1 MRIYEYAKKIGMSHK
16 DALKVLHDHG
26 IEAASHMAHLTD
38 EAQKVLDAAG
48 KSGVVHDTEPAAMV
62 NKVDVREEVATPSQI
77 KTPVVES
84 KKEIIAPRQ
93 QSVAPKV
100 VVQQPA
106 ELKLIVEPMS
116 VVDFAEKIGKPV
128 SDVILVLLRQKVVAV
143 KNQMLPEKIIYQLA
157 RHYEIPAIEREKV
170 AQSTIVREDVV
181 EGAKVAERLPIVVVI
196 GHVDHGKTTLL
207 DFIRNTRVAA
217 REKGGITQHIG
228 AYEAQTRHGNI
239 VFIDTPG
246 HEAFVKMRERGTRV
260 ADIAILVVA
269 ADDGP
274 MPQTVEAIRQAAA
287 AKIPL
292 VVAVNKID
300 KATAQQVD
308 NVKTALTQ
316 YGLVPEEW
324 GGQTIFMPVSAKV
337 GTGVDALLEVLVLQS
352 QMMELKAYL
361 DVPARGYVIEAKFEK
376 GRGAVG
382 TIICH
387 NGILSVGDSF
397 IAAGKPGRVTA
408 LVDWSNKRI
417 QKAYPSQPVQVSGF
431 DVLPQ
436 AGDLFEVITPEKL
449 KKMRQQFHPANTQA
463 PDAVLGAASGKDGIN
478 MIMKTDNDSSREAIM
493 SAIEKIN
500 NKAYRPLRCI
510 HVGVGSI
517 NENDIQLAND
527 TGSVV
532 YAFNVKPEI
541 GAGILATKYGIAINQ
556 FGVIY
561 HLTKAL
567 EEFAEQGRPV
577 KKVLKKVGEA
587 VILKVFTIKGFGV
600 IAGARVKSG
609 RLIRDAKVAIFRQQT
624 KVGEGVMKSL
634 ERERRPIKEA
644 TTGFECAFSVDGF
657 VDWLPDDIVEC
668 YQEVVA
674 Q

>member
-1 MRIYEYAKKIGMSHK
+1 MRIYEYAKKIGLSHK
-16 DALKVLHDHG
+16 DALKALHDRG
-26 IEAASHMAHLTD
+26 IEVASHMAHLTD
-38 EAQKVLDAAG
+38 DAQKVLDEICK
-48 KSGVVHDTEPAAMV
+48 KSTAVDKKFVTQDKTER
-62 NKVDVREEVATPSQI
+62 VDLSKQSEVKI
-77 KTPVVES
+77 PVEP
-84 KKEIIAPRQ
+84 KKEIITKPFQ
-93 QSVAPKV
+93 KPVVAPV
-100 VVQQPA
+100 TPT
-106 ELKLIVEPMS
+106 ELKLVVEPMS
-116 VVDFAEKIGKPV
+116 VVDFAEKISKPV
-128 SDVILVLLRQKVVAV
+128 SDVILVLLRQKVIAV
-143 KNQMLPEKIIYQLA
+143 KNQILPEKIIYQLA
-157 RHYEIPAIEREKV
+157 RHYDIPVIEREKT
-170 AQSTIVREDVV
+170 APSSIVREDIV
-181 EGAKVAERLPIVVVI
+181 EGLKVIERLPVVVVI

-217 REKGGITQHIG
+217 KEKGGITQHIG

-260 ADIAILVVA
+260 ADIAVLVVA

-300 KATAQQVD
+300 RATQAQIEG
-308 NVKTALTQ
+308 VKTALTQ

-337 GTGVDALLEVLVLQS
+337 GTGVDALLEVLVLQAK
-352 QMMELKAYL
+352 MMELKAYL
-361 DVPARGYVIEAKFEK
+361 DAPARGYVIEAKFEK

-382 TIICH
+382 TVICH
-387 NGILSVGDSF
+387 NGVLSVGDCF
-397 IAAGKPGRVTA
+397 VAGGKTGRVTA
-408 LVDWSNKRI
+408 LVDSSNKRI

-431 DVLPQ
+431 DTLPQ
-436 AGDLFEVITPEKL
+436 AGDVFEVIPVEQL
-449 KKMRQQFHPANTQA
+449 KKMRQQSHPATTQVSEA
-463 PDAVLGAASGKDGIN
+463 MLSQVSGKDNIN
-478 MIMKTDNDSSREAIM
+478 LVLKTDNDSSREAIL
-493 SAIEKIN
+493 SALEKIN
-500 NKAYRPLRCI
+500 LKAYRPLRCV
-510 HVGVGSI
+510 HVGVGSL
-517 NENDIQLAND
+517 NENDVQLAQD
-527 TGSVV
+527 TGSSIYV
-532 YAFNVKPEI
+532 FNTKPEI
-541 GAGILATKYGIAINQ
+541 GAGVLATKYGLVINQ

-561 HLTKAL
+561 HLTKAF
-567 EEFAEQGRPV
+567 EELAEAGRPV

-600 IAGARVKSG
+600 IAGARIKSG
-609 RLIRDAKVAIFRQQT
+609 RLLRDAKVAIFRQQT
-624 KVGEGVMKSL
+624 KIGEGVVKTL

-657 VDWLPDDIVEC
+657 VDWLPDDVVEC